1 MIQRIQSF
9 YMLIIFAINFLLI
22 FSVEINPNTSIS
34 ENYFIKYSHEIISSI
49 LLLNI
54 FLFRYQK
61 IQLFVLK
68 TVVIILIFGLFNFFD
83 ERSII
88 QSLTDLGLFYF
99 IISFILIYLSHK
111 AIGKDKSIIDSS
123 NRLR

>member
-1 MIQRIQSF
+1 
-9 YMLIIFAINFLLI
+9 MLIIFAINFLLI

>member
-1 MIQRIQSF
+1 MIQRIQSL